1 MITAILVAAGSSSR
15 MGFDKLTA
23 DLAGKPVFRHTL
35 DAFQSADKIDAIV
48 LVASPALLASAQA
61 LVGSPELGKL
71 TAVVAGGAE
80 RQDSVRAGIA
90 AAPVGTTHV
99 AVHDAAR
106 PLVSPVAIDETVAAA
121 LAHGAAV
128 LARPIPDTVKR
139 VDENGWITT
148 AVDRTGLW
156 AMETPQAAR
165 IDWLD
170 AALTAI
176 TNAGGHVTDEVS
188 ALQEAGHQVHAVRS
202 HAPNLK
208 ITWPEDIDTALRWL

>member
-1 MITAILVAAGSSSR
+1 MITAIIVAAGSSSR

-35 DAFQSADKIDAIV
+35 DAFQAADRIDAII
-48 LVASPALLASAQA
+48 LVASPTLLAAAQG
-61 LVGSPELGKL
+61 LVGLPELGKL
-71 TAVVAGGAE
+71 SAVVAGGAE

-121 LAHGAAV
+121 LVHGAAA

-139 VDENGWITT
+139 VDESGWITT

-165 IDWLD
+165 LDWLD
-170 AALTAI
+170 AALAAI
-176 TNAGGHVTDEVS
+176 TSGGGHVTDEVS

>member
-1 MITAILVAAGSSSR
+1 MNTAILVAAGSSSR

-23 DLAGKPVFRHTL
+23 DLAGKPVFRHAL
-35 DAFQSADKIDAIV
+35 DAFQAADRIDAII
-48 LVASPALLASAQA
+48 LVASPALLAPAQS
-61 LVGSPELGKL
+61 LIGTPGLGKL

-139 VDENGWITT
+139 VDENGWITS

-176 TNAGGHVTDEVS
+176 TGKGGHVTDEVS
-188 ALQEAGHQVHAVRS
+188 ALQEAGHAVHAVRS

>member
-61 LVGSPELGKL
+61 LVGSPGLGKL

-148 AVDRTGLW
+148 PVDRTGLW